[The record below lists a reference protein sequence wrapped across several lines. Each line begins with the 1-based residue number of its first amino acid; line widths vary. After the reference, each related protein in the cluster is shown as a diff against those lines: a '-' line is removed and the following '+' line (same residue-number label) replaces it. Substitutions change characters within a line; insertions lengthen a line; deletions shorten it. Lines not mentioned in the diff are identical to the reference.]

1 MDAILIGKQIRLA
14 RRQKGMSVEQLAEQ
28 IGIEPASLSHIESGN
43 RQTKLSTLV
52 KIADKLEVS
61 LDYLVARETPE
72 TSRLI
77 LKNFSDELAALT
89 PKQAYLLL
97 DRAAPVIKDLKENTT
112 E

>member
-1 MDAILIGKQIRLA
+1 M
-14 RRQKGMSVEQLAEQ
+14 
-28 IGIEPASLSHIESGN
+28 
-43 RQTKLSTLV
+43 

-97 DRAAPVIKDLKENTT
+97 DMAAPVIKYLKENTT

>member
-1 MDAILIGKQIRLA
+1 MTWIFSTGTPAYLKRTAISSA
-14 RRQKGMSVEQLAEQ
+14 R
-28 IGIEPASLSHIESGN
+28 
-43 RQTKLSTLV
+43 
-52 KIADKLEVS
+52 
-61 LDYLVARETPE
+61 TPE

-97 DRAAPVIKDLKENTT
+97 DMAAPVIKYLKENTT

>member
-61 LDYLVARETPE
+61 LVARETPE

-97 DRAAPVIKDLKENTT
+97 DMAAPVIKYLKENTT